1 MKSAGGRQQTDVVML
16 MSPPMTTPS
25 RYVHGTHP
33 EEQRRLA
40 DLNVLVNQASLEAL
54 KPLRGERALEVGS
67 GLGQFARALAH
78 ATGERV
84 VAVERSPEQL
94 ARAVALAADASEGA
108 LVDFRSGDA
117 LDLPL
122 AANEWGAFDLAHARF
137 LLEHVPAPQQ
147 VVNAMARA
155 VRPGG
160 RVVLEDDDHE
170 ALRLWPE
177 PPGLNVVWRAYIR
190 TYDRLG
196 NDPYVG
202 RRLVELLVNA
212 GLVPRRI
219 AMPLF
224 GACAGEPE
232 FPAYV
237 ANLGAIFDGARDAI
251 LATGGVS
258 AAAFADAQAALIT
271 WGERRDAVFW
281 YAVRWAQAV
290 KP

>member
-1 MKSAGGRQQTDVVML
+1 
-16 MSPPMTTPS
+16 MTSTS

-40 DLNVLVNQASLEAL
+40 DLNSLVNQASLAAL
-54 KPLRGERALEVGS
+54 APRRGERSLDVGS
-67 GLGQFARALAH
+67 GLGQFARELAR
-78 ATGERV
+78 ATGTRV
-84 VAVERSPEQL
+84 VGIERSPEQL
-94 ARAVALAADASEGA
+94 ARAEALAHEAGEGA
-108 LVDFRSGDA
+108 LVEFRAGDA
-117 LDLPL
+117 LALPL
-122 AANEWGAFDLAHARF
+122 APAEWGSFDLAHARF
-137 LLEHVPAPQQ
+137 LLEHVPAPQD
-147 VVNAMARA
+147 VVNGMARA
-155 VRPGG
+155 VRSGG

-177 PPGLNVVWRAYIR
+177 PPGVMIVWRAYMR

-196 NDPYVG
+196 NDPIVG
-202 RRLVELLVNA
+202 RRLVELLANA
-212 GLVPRRI
+212 GLSPRRI

-224 GACAGEPE
+224 GTCAGDPT

-237 ANLGAIFDGARDAI
+237 ANLAAIFAGARDAI

-258 AAAFADAQAALIT
+258 GEAFDAALELLGV

-281 YAVRWAQAV
+281 FTISWAEAV

>member
-1 MKSAGGRQQTDVVML
+1 
-16 MSPPMTTPS
+16 MTSTS

-40 DLNVLVNQASLEAL
+40 DMNALVNRVSLAAL
-54 KPLRGERALEVGS
+54 APRTGEKCLDVGS
-67 GLGQFARALAH
+67 GLGQFAREVARATGARVVGIERSAEPLQRAEALAQE
-78 ATGERV
+78 AGEGSRV
-84 VAVERSPEQL
+84 EF
-94 ARAVALAADASEGA
+94 RA
-108 LVDFRSGDA
+108 GDA
-117 LDLPL
+117 LAMPL
-122 AANEWGAFDLAHARF
+122 SPAEWGSFDLAHARF
-137 LLEHVPAPQQ
+137 LLEHVPAPQE

-177 PPGLNVVWRAYIR
+177 PPGVMTAWRAYMR

-196 NDPYVG
+196 NDPIVG
-202 RRLVELLVNA
+202 RRLVELLANA
-212 GLVPRRI
+212 GLSPTRI

-224 GACAGEPE
+224 GACAGDPA

-237 ANLGAIFDGARDAI
+237 SNLASIFVGARDAI

-258 AAAFADAQAALIT
+258 PAAFAGAL
-271 WGERRDAVFW
+271 E
-281 YAVRWAQAV
+281 
-290 KP
+290 